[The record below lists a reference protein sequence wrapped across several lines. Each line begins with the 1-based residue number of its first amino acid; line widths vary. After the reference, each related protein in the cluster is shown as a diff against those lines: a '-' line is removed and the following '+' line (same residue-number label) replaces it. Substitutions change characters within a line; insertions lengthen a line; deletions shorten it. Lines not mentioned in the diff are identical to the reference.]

1 MSAAPPLLL
10 ITSAAYVNAEIA
22 AEFGHLPPCFLP
34 FGHARL
40 YAAQLAGLPAD
51 GARRVLTLPAS
62 FTPSDWDRR
71 WLEEKSVEL
80 LPVPDDLSLG
90 ESVLYALTLCDARG
104 ALRIL
109 HGDTLFLEPPGTA
122 ADGIGVATTSDAY
135 AWGAVS
141 RGAGRAFNR
150 RLVAEEQGEQVLTG
164 WFSLADAPG
173 FVRAL
178 TRARGDFLAALDL
191 YAAEHPL
198 QLQEMRGWLDFGH
211 LQTFYRA
218 RSQVSTTRAFN
229 ALTVSGHTVLK
240 TGDKADKLAAEA
252 AWFEALPPPLRLH
265 TPPFLGREGE
275 GYRIGYEFSPTLHE
289 LFVFGRL
296 EPAAWRPIMA
306 GCFDFLAACARF
318 RPAPPLAT
326 APDALRALAL
336 DKTQARLESW
346 ARSGGPDLDEPWR
359 YDGLPL
365 PSLRRIAEET
375 ARVAAASDPLPG
387 VMHGDFCFPNT
398 FFDFRQRLVKVIDPR
413 GGLREGE
420 HTVQGDLRYDL
431 AKLKHSVEG
440 YDLIL
445 AGRHRLE
452 RHGARDVA
460 LHLPRD
466 GAAGFLP
473 GIAAEFTLQGQ
484 RISDP
489 GITAL
494 TIHLFLSMLP
504 LHADRPDRQRAFLAN
519 ALRLYAQMEARQ

>member
-40 YAAQLAGLPAD
+40 HAAQLASLPPD

-71 WLEEKSVEL
+71 WLEEHGTEL
-80 LPVPDDLSLG
+80 LAVPDDLSLG
-90 ESVLYALTLCDARG
+90 ESVLHALTLCDARG

-109 HGDTLFLEPPGTA
+109 HGDTLFLEPPEA
-122 ADGIGVATTSDAY
+122 EPDCIGVATTSDAY

-141 RGAGRAFNR
+141 RGTGRAFSQ
-150 RLVAEEQGEQVLTG
+150 RLVTEEQGEQVLTG
-164 WFSLADAPG
+164 WFSLADAPR

-178 TRARGDFLAALDL
+178 TRARGDFLGALDL
-191 YAAEHPL
+191 YAAERPL
-198 QLQEMRGWLDFGH
+198 RLQEMQGWLDFGH

-218 RSQVSTTRAFN
+218 RSQASTARAFN
-229 ALTVSGHTVLK
+229 ALTVSGHSVLK
-240 TGDKADKLAAEA
+240 TGDKTDKLAAEA

-296 EPAAWRPIMA
+296 EPAAWRQIMA
-306 GCFDFLAACARF
+306 GCFDFLTACARF
-318 RPAPPLAT
+318 RPASPVPREALA
-326 APDALRALAL
+326 ALAL
-336 DKTQARLESW
+336 GKTQARLEAW
-346 ARSGGPDLDEPWR
+346 AAGGGPDLDEPWR
-359 YDGLPL
+359 YDGRPL
-365 PSLRRIAEET
+365 PSLRRIAEDT
-375 ARVAAASDPLPG
+375 ARLAAASEALPG

-420 HTVQGDLRYDL
+420 PSVQGDLRYDL

-445 AGRHRLE
+445 AGRHRLVW
-452 RHGARDVA
+452 HGARDVA
-460 LHLPRD
+460 LHLPED

-473 GIAAEFTLQGQ
+473 GIAAEFALAGQ

-489 GITAL
+489 AIIAL

-519 ALRLYAQMEARQ
+519 ALRLYSRLEPRR